1 MAQVF
6 RLPDIGEGLAE
17 AEIVRWLIPV
27 GGSVAMDQPVVEV
40 ETDKA
45 IVEIPSPYAG
55 VVLFHG
61 GAEGEIVEVGEV
73 LVVIGVE
80 GEIWP
85 DNPAAA
91 MPAPIVGTISEV
103 ALDLDAPAAA
113 VAGAAPG
120 QVAALPLVRKL
131 ARELGVDLST
141 VPATGPGGRVTRE
154 DVLAASRRPAAEP
167 LNEEMAAEPSA
178 EEALL
183 EEPPVEELE
192 AEEPAAEEPPAEE
205 PLVEEPEISVPG
217 VEVAEAAVA
226 EAYAEPATAPG
237 MALEIVLDQGPVATP
252 EGAPPVLAGVMV
264 RRRLSKMRRTIGA
277 NMSRSWAEIPH
288 VTTFDEVDGE
298 RLLAAKRALGARH
311 GEKISLDSLV
321 VKALLPVLRDHPD
334 FFSRLEG
341 EELVTPDR
349 LDIGVAVD
357 TEDGLMVVVVRDAER
372 RSLLDLSAEIARLAE
387 RARNRQATPDELAGQ
402 SFTVSNIGAVGG
414 GYGTPIVPFG
424 TTAILS
430 VGRAVERPVAR
441 DGVVTV
447 APMIP
452 LSLSYDHRVID
463 GGAGRRFMAMVLE
476 NLEEPALFLA

>member
-73 LVVIGVE
+73 LVVVGVE
-80 GEIWP
+80 GEVWP
-85 DNPAAA
+85 ENPVAT

-103 ALDLDAPAAA
+103 AVDLDAPAAA
-113 VAGAAPG
+113 VAGAEPG
-120 QVAALPLVRKL
+120 QVSALPLVRKL

-154 DVLAASRRPAAEP
+154 DVLAASRRPAEPVIAEF
-167 LNEEMAAEPSA
+167 AAEPSA

-183 EEPPVEELE
+183 EEPPVEE
-192 AEEPAAEEPPAEE
+192 PPSEE
-205 PLVEEPEISVPG
+205 PLVEEPEIPVPV

-237 MALEIVLDQGPVATP
+237 TALEIVLDQGPVATP

-264 RRRLSKMRRTIGA
+264 RRRLSKIRRTIGA

-311 GEKISLDSLV
+311 GEKISLDALV
-321 VKALLPVLRDHPD
+321 VKALLPVLRAHPD

-341 EELVTPDR
+341 DELVTPDR

>member
-1 MAQVF
+1 MKNDDAARQRSVRGMAQIF

-17 AEIVRWLIPV
+17 AEIVRWLVPV

-61 GAEGEIVEVGEV
+61 GAEGEVVQVGEV
-73 LVVIGVE
+73 LVVVGAE
-80 GEIWP
+80 GEVWP
-85 DNPAAA
+85 EDPVATL
-91 MPAPIVGTISEV
+91 PKPIVGTISEAAV
-103 ALDLDAPAAA
+103 DLDAPAAA
-113 VAGAAPG
+113 VAAAEPG
-120 QVAALPLVRKL
+120 QVSALPLVRKL

-141 VPATGPGGRVTRE
+141 VRGSGPAGRVTRE
-154 DVLAASRRPAAEP
+154 DVLAAAS
-167 LNEEMAAEPSA
+167 PSA
-178 EEALL
+178 TEPAVPAPPAD
-183 EEPPVEELE
+183 EPPVEEPE
-192 AEEPAAEEPPAEE
+192 AEEAEVEAEAVETEPPAG
-205 PLVEEPEISVPG
+205 PETPETQG
-217 VEVAEAAVA
+217 
-226 EAYAEPATAPG
+226 T
-237 MALEIVLDQGPVATP
+237 ALEIVLEQTP
-252 EGAPPVLAGVMV
+252 EQPGPVLAGVVV
-264 RRRLSKMRRTIGA
+264 RRRLSKMRRTIAA

-298 RLLAAKRALGARH
+298 RLLAAKRALGARY
-311 GEKISLDSLV
+311 GEKISLDSLI
-321 VKALLPVLRDHPD
+321 VKAILPVLRAHPD

-341 EELVTPDR
+341 EELVTPEKIDM
-349 LDIGVAVD
+349 GVAVD

-372 RSLLDLSAEIARLAE
+372 RSLLDLSAEITRLAE

>member
-1 MAQVF
+1 V
-6 RLPDIGEGLAE
+6 
-17 AEIVRWLIPV
+17 
-27 GGSVAMDQPVVEV
+27 
-40 ETDKA
+40 
-45 IVEIPSPYAG
+45 
-55 VVLFHG
+55 
-61 GAEGEIVEVGEV
+61 
-73 LVVIGVE
+73 
-80 GEIWP
+80 
-85 DNPAAA
+85 
-91 MPAPIVGTISEV
+91 
-103 ALDLDAPAAA
+103 
-113 VAGAAPG
+113 
-120 QVAALPLVRKL
+120 
-131 ARELGVDLST
+131 
-141 VPATGPGGRVTRE
+141 
-154 DVLAASRRPAAEP
+154 
-167 LNEEMAAEPSA
+167 
-178 EEALL
+178 
-183 EEPPVEELE
+183 EEPEV
-192 AEEPAAEEPPAEE
+192 EEPAVGEPPAEE
-205 PLVEEPEISVPG
+205 PLVEEPLVEKPEVSVPV
-217 VEVAEAAVA
+217 VEVSEAAVA
-226 EAYAEPATAPG
+226 EVYAEPTTAST
-237 MALEIVLDQGPVATP
+237 ALEIVLDQGPVATP

-321 VKALLPVLRDHPD
+321 VKALLPVLRAYPD

-441 DGVVTV
+441 DGLVTV